1 MLFLPFLV
9 IDIVVSSVLMSLGMM
24 MMSPMIVSLPFKLLL
39 FVMVDGWSL
48 LMGAI
53 FILLFRSAAKSA
65 TTGVP
70 GKLQNFV
77 EMCVEFVEGVV
88 KDTFH
93 GRNALIAPLAL
104 TIFVWVFLMN
114 SLKWIPVDYIPGL
127 ASLLGLPAFKIVPTA
142 DPNGTFGLSL
152 GVFILILFYSV
163 KVKGFGGFSK
173 ELAFTPFN
181 HWSLVPFN
189 LFLEILGLL
198 TKPLSLALRLFGN
211 MYAGEVVFI
220 LIALL
225 PFYVQWTLN
234 VPWAIFHILVIPLQ
248 AFIFMVLTV
257 VYLSSAHEE
266 HGTRLHRRLYH
277 DRSGCPG
284 HRYWLRPAGR
294 QAAGIHCSSA

>member
-1 MLFLPFLV
+1 MASTPAEYIQHHLQNLTLGKLPEGYV
-9 IDIVVSSVLMSLGMM
+9 RADGSVLDQATWTIAQTGAEAKAMGFMAVHLDT
-24 MMSPMIVSLPFKLLL
+24 L
-39 FVMVDGWSL
+39 GWSL
-48 LMGAI
+48 LMGFI
-53 FILLFRSAAKSA
+53 FIFLFRMVAKNA
-65 TTGVP
+65 TEGVP
-70 GKLQNFV
+70 GKLQNLV
-77 EMCVEFVEGVV
+77 ELSVEFIEGIV

-93 GRNALIAPLAL
+93 GRNPLIAPLAL
-104 TIFVWVFLMN
+104 TIFVWVLLMN
-114 SLKWIPVDYIPGL
+114 SLKWIPVDYIPGI
-127 ASLLGLPAFKIVPTA
+127 ATLLGLPAFKIVPTA

-163 KVKGFGGFSK
+163 KVKGVGGFAK
-173 ELAFTPFN
+173 ELGFTPFK
-181 HWSLVPFN
+181 HWSLIPFN

-257 VYLSSAHEE
+257 VYLSAAHEE
-266 HGTRLHRRLYH
+266 HH
-277 DRSGCPG
+277 
-284 HRYWLRPAGR
+284 
-294 QAAGIHCSSA
+294 

>member
-1 MLFLPFLV
+1 
-9 IDIVVSSVLMSLGMM
+9 
-24 MMSPMIVSLPFKLLL
+24 
-39 FVMVDGWSL
+39 
-48 LMGAI
+48 MGFI
-53 FILLFRSAAKSA
+53 FIFLFRRVAKTA
-65 TTGVP
+65 TEGVP
-70 GKLQNFV
+70 GKLQNLV
-77 EMCVEFVEGVV
+77 ELSVEFIEGIV

-93 GRNALIAPLAL
+93 GRNPVIAPLAL
-104 TIFVWVFLMN
+104 TIFVWVLLMN
-114 SLKWIPVDYIPGL
+114 SLKWIPVDYIPGI
-127 ASLLGLPAFKIVPTA
+127 ATLLGLPAFKIVPTA

-163 KVKGFGGFSK
+163 KVKGFGGFTK

-181 HWSLVPFN
+181 HWTLVPFN

-257 VYLSSAHEE
+257 VYLSAAHEE
-266 HGTRLHRRLYH
+266 HH
-277 DRSGCPG
+277 
-284 HRYWLRPAGR
+284 
-294 QAAGIHCSSA
+294 

>member
-1 MLFLPFLV
+1 
-9 IDIVVSSVLMSLGMM
+9 
-24 MMSPMIVSLPFKLLL
+24 
-39 FVMVDGWSL
+39 
-48 LMGAI
+48 
-53 FILLFRSAAKSA
+53 
-65 TTGVP
+65 
-70 GKLQNFV
+70 
-77 EMCVEFVEGVV
+77 MCVEFVEGVV

-93 GRNALIAPLAL
+93 GRNTLIAPLAL

-114 SLKWIPVDYIPGL
+114 SLKWIPVDYIPGI
-127 ASLLGLPAFKIVPTA
+127 AGLLGLPAFKIVPTA

-266 HGTRLHRRLYH
+266 HH
-277 DRSGCPG
+277 
-284 HRYWLRPAGR
+284 
-294 QAAGIHCSSA
+294 